1 MDKLATVSEHTYRL
15 NPIQREAA
23 VVRCAGC
30 GVALPKDDGD
40 GLCQTCFVVRGLVAM
55 VDIISNRTQQSL
67 IDRLLTLSRQAH
79 QRGQTDAAYHT
90 LAAAYHAA
98 YEPAHLEIV
107 IHEAQQRLDTWDAML
122 DECGEVRADDY
133 QQLVE
138 EAQDMKTNVIPQ
150 DWRDQE

>member
-1 MDKLATVSEHTYRL
+1 MTATAEHAQPDRT

-23 VVRCAGC
+23 ALRCAGC
-30 GVALPKDDGD
+30 GVVLLRDEGD

-55 VDIISNRTQQSL
+55 VDVMSNRTQQSL

-98 YEPAHLEIV
+98 YEPLHLEMV
-107 IHEAQQRLDTWDAML
+107 IREAQQRLDTWEAML

-138 EAQDMKTNVIPQ
+138 EAQDMKNNVIPQ
-150 DWRDQE
+150 DWSNQA